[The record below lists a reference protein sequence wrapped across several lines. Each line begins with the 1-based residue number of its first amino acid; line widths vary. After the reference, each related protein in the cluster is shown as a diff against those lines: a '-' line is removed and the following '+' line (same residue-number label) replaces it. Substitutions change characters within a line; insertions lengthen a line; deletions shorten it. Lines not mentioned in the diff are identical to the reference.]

1 MLYALVYIVMIT
13 TRFHITESYFLNKDY
28 DDLLEVGMITPEE
41 VAAVRKETFRTQLGG
56 YDEKQVDVLL
66 DDTISVMLAVR

>member
-1 MLYALVYIVMIT
+1 VGDVDVLCGNIARY
-13 TRFHITESYFLNKDY
+13 FQQEESLS
-28 DDLLEVGMITPEE
+28 

>member
-1 MLYALVYIVMIT
+1 
-13 TRFHITESYFLNKDY
+13 
-28 DDLLEVGMITPEE
+28 